1 MMMAG
6 APGQVSCG
14 WSWHIVI
21 LLAPHW
27 PKSVFVCVWR
37 WGGCC
42 MHACML
48 GGGGRVTQQ
57 RTWIRKEP
65 GMGTDDSIS

>member
-1 MMMAG
+1 MMAG

-27 PKSVFVCVWR
+27 PKSVCVCVRVEAGWVLYACVHVGRR
-37 WGGCC
+37 WQSHSAKDMDTEGARNGD
-42 MHACML
+42 
-48 GGGGRVTQQ
+48 R
-57 RTWIRKEP
+57 
-65 GMGTDDSIS
+65 